1 MCGFLWIF
9 MITKLRRYMHLID
22 VLLMFYVCID
32 RFWLLYPITLVSTS
46 QLPIH
51 IYLYIYTY
59 GGSTSTWVFVQWA
72 SGCQKDQAGCLK
84 VLDQCI
90 YIYVYVCID
99 VIMYGMYMHRCTCT
113 RAMIYLNMYHVP
125 VICVY
130 TWRRTCYGMICPWH
144 QFECFPHFLSIYIID
159 DVYIYLCMR
168 ACTHTWPCK
177 YMHM

>member
-51 IYLYIYTY
+51 IY
-59 GGSTSTWVFVQWA
+59 
-72 SGCQKDQAGCLK
+72 
-84 VLDQCI
+84 I
-90 YIYVYVCID
+90 YIYIHMGDRPPPGSSSSEPADAKRTRQGASRFWISVYIYVCID

>member
-51 IYLYIYTY
+51 IYIYIYTY

-90 YIYVYVCID
+90 YICVYRCDHVWYVHAQV
-99 VIMYGMYMHRCTCT
+99 YMHTRHDIPEHVSCTCDM
-113 RAMIYLNMYHVP
+113 RIYMKTYMLWND
-125 VICVY
+125 
-130 TWRRTCYGMICPWH
+130 
-144 QFECFPHFLSIYIID
+144 LSLASIWVLSPFFIYIHYRWC
-159 DVYIYLCMR
+159 VYLCMR